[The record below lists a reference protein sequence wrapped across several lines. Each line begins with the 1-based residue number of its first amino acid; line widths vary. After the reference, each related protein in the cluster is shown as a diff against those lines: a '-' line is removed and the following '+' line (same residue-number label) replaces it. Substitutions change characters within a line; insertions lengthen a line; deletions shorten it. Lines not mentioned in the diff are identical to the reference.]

1 MKYGVNNNIKG
12 EIIDYMESVFRDDK
26 RNGILYNHDM
36 IGGRNYY
43 VYILSNQSRTLYI
56 GLTNNI
62 KKRVRQHKDE
72 LIEGFTKRYKI
83 NILVYFESFGDVYSA
98 IAREKQIKHWR
109 REKKLAQITKENPE
123 WRDLS
128 DGW

>member
-1 MKYGVNNNIKG
+1 
-12 EIIDYMESVFRDDK
+12 
-26 RNGILYNHDM
+26 M

-56 GLTNNI
+56 GFTNNI
-62 KKRVRQHKDE
+62 KKRVCQHKDE

-98 IAREKQIKHWR
+98 IAREKQFMHWR
-109 REKKLAQITKENPE
+109 REKKLALISKENPE